1 MTTGAPYPR
10 LVGDIGGT
18 HARFGWV
25 EDAGSGITQVD
36 AFLCDDQTGL
46 DAAVTRYLSAHGLA
60 KPSSNF
66 CNDLFFRLSS
76 MVISAIRIGTP

>member
-25 EDAGSGITQVD
+25 QDAQSDITAID
-36 AFLCDDQTGL
+36 AFLCDDQAGL
-46 DAAVTRYLSAHGLA
+46 DDVVGRYLNAHGLA
-60 KPSSNF
+60 APVASRA
-66 CNDLFFRLSS
+66 FR
-76 MVISAIRIGTP
+76 